1 MTLAQTD
8 NSSQW
13 TARRGRPC
21 IVGQT
26 LRRSRDVNLLRGLG
40 LTCEARIR
48 LNLEAAGAEKGFLG
62 RGHVKHSQHLTFI
75 ALTVHNL
82 HITIVLTDLPISCDF
97 FFFLAVTLLETI
109 QHVDPLS
116 KISGCSGSQAPP
128 PPVLT
133 RMRRRRYL
141 LEWVHG
147 K

>member
-40 LTCEARIR
+40 PNMRGPYT
-48 LNLEAAGAEKGFLG
+48 AEPRGRRDGEGFSG
-62 RGHVKHSQHLTFI
+62 EGHVKRSQHLTFI
-75 ALTVHNL
+75 ALTVHKL

-97 FFFLAVTLLETI
+97 FFFLAVTLLETL
-109 QHVDPLS
+109 QRVDPLS
-116 KISGCSGSQAPP
+116 KISGGSGSQAPP
-128 PPVLT
+128 TPVLT

-141 LEWVHG
+141 LAWVHG